1 MSDNHFDV
9 YDNFDINTIE
19 DTNYRKKY
27 YPKEAIDND
36 DDIKIAEQKVIDG
49 VLEEVKKIIRFVRTG
64 TTPRFVYKSARDKG
78 GHGVEVMPYDDV
90 KKLLSTVELQG
101 LPKIKVGGQMKPMN
115 LWQLVDKNK
124 RELRVNRLCFNSHD
138 PDAFNTFSGY
148 KYQPLEDY
156 DESLIQL
163 HLQHWKNILCS
174 GNDDQYT
181 YMINWCAR
189 LLKFPDERN
198 RTGLVLLS
206 KQGTGKNTFFTDH
219 LVNIIG
225 DVYACY
231 ESNANNIFGEFNK
244 KIENKHLVICNEM
257 VDAENAARRQSI
269 NYDRLKSTMN
279 DPTISI
285 RVMRTDAYD
294 VDNVF
299 NLIVVSNNGMPFRID
314 DEDRRL
320 VFLDVSNKY
329 AALKDSTDVRN
340 DPEAQKLAKER
351 KAYFDALVKEMK
363 HPLFLQTLYSY
374 LLDQYDENWDPE
386 NDKPLTK
393 AKEVILERSAN
404 PLQEFIEMHIHE
416 ISCEKWSTVEAYN
429 KYKDYC
435 TERGHKFI
443 SNMPGFL
450 GDLKQ
455 KYDIDKRRKESS
467 GNRLT
472 VLYLTDDG
480 KKRYAKL
487 LDEKNDDDNDDDWDE
502 LAEFKDDIP
511 ADKRKK
517 FLQLLEKLRN

>member
-1 MSDNHFDV
+1 MSGNHFDV

-19 DTNYRKKY
+19 DTNYIKKS
-27 YPKEAIDND
+27 YPDAKEVIEYNEDVEK
-36 DDIKIAEQKVIDG
+36 KILHT
-49 VLEEVKKIIRFVRTG
+49 VLGDVKMIIRFVRTG
-64 TTPRFVYKSARDKG
+64 TVPRFVYKCVRDKG
-78 GHGVEVMPYDDV
+78 GHGVEVMSYDDA
-90 KKLLSTVELQG
+90 KKLLSTVDLQG
-101 LPKIKVGGQMKPMN
+101 LPKIKVGGQMKQMT
-115 LWQLVDKNK
+115 LWNLVDKNK
-124 RELRVNRLCFNSHD
+124 RELRVNRLCFNSND
-138 PDAFNTFSGY
+138 EDAFNTFSGY
-148 KYQPLEDY
+148 KYQPLEQY

-174 GNDDQYT
+174 GNDDQYK

-244 KIENKHLVICNEM
+244 KIENKHLVVCNEM

-279 DPTISI
+279 DQTISI
-285 RVMRTDAYD
+285 RAMRTDAYD

-351 KAYFDALVKEMK
+351 KEYFDALVKEMK

-374 LLDQYDENWDPE
+374 LLDEYDEDWDPE
-386 NDKPLTK
+386 SDKPLTK

-429 KYKDYC
+429 NYKDYC

-472 VLYLTDDG
+472 VLYLTDEG

-487 LDEKNDDDNDDDWDE
+487 LDEKNDDNDTDEDWDE
-502 LAEFKDDIP
+502 LLEFKDDIP
-511 ADKRKK
+511 ADKRRK

>member
-1 MSDNHFDV
+1 MESNK
-9 YDNFDINTIE
+9 FDIFDDFDIDTIE
-19 DTNYRKKY
+19 DTNYRQFY
-27 YPKEAIDND
+27 TDGPVLDDEAEMNAKQKVCDAALK
-36 DDIKIAEQKVIDG
+36 DIK
-49 VLEEVKKIIRFVRTG
+49 KIVRFVRTG
-64 TTPRFVYKSARDKG
+64 TQPRIIYKSVRDKG
-78 GHGVEVMPYDDV
+78 GHEVEIMPLDDA
-90 KKLLSTVELQG
+90 KKLFETVKLQG
-101 LPKIKVGGQMKPMN
+101 LPKIKVGGQMREMS
-115 LWQLVDKNK
+115 LWKFIEQNERSLKVKRIRFMSDDK
-124 RELRVNRLCFNSHD
+124 
-138 PDAFNTFSGY
+138 DAFNTFSGY
-148 KYQPLEDY
+148 KYKPLDSY
-156 DESLIQL
+156 DESLIKL

-174 GNDDQYT
+174 GNDDQYN
-181 YMINWCAR
+181 YLINWCAR
-189 LLKFPDERN
+189 LLKVPDARN

-225 DVYACY
+225 EAYACY

-244 KIENKHLVICNEM
+244 KIQNKHLVVCNEM
-257 VDAENAARRQSI
+257 VDAENAARKQAIS
-269 NYDRLKSTMN
+269 YDRLKSIMT
-279 DPTISI
+279 DQTVSI
-285 RVMRTDAYD
+285 RAMRTDAYD

-329 AALKDSTDVRN
+329 AAIKDTEELRRN
-340 DPEAQKLAKER
+340 PEMQELAKER

-374 LLDQYDENWDPE
+374 LLDQYDEDWDSE
-386 NDKPLTK
+386 SDKPLTK
-393 AKEVILERSAN
+393 AKEVILERSVN

-416 ISCEKWSTVEAYN
+416 IASEKWSTVEAYN
-429 KYKDYC
+429 NYKEYC

-455 KYDIDKRRKESS
+455 KYDIDKHIKKSG

-472 VLYLTDDG
+472 ALYLTDDG

-487 LDEKNDDDNDDDWDE
+487 LDEDNDNDNDDDWDE
-502 LAEFKDDIP
+502 LLEFKEVIP